1 MKGNWL
7 LQKGI
12 FQFLILNLLIAIA
25 YAIGVDLSH
34 KFATL
39 PATVAS
45 VWFPSGMTLAL
56 VYLLGDRVF
65 LGIAVGSILAISL
78 DLLKVDPPISIFN
91 FLLINAGCAL
101 GNCLQPLIATYLIK
115 KFAKHKNIFSH
126 VDTVLLYVVAAI
138 FSPIVFATIGMTS
151 ICLAGLASWN
161 NYGISWLTWWIA
173 SAIAHLIFTP
183 TILLYKK
190 SRKLEYRLNKWE
202 VRLVLI
208 SFLLISWVS
217 FGYSYRVEYLLL
229 PILIWTVGRC
239 GKFFASL
246 LVSVVSLIAIFA
258 SVQGYGFYTKVSPNE
273 SLMLLQSFMA
283 VFSLTSLILSAVIDG
298 RTEAKELLKQ
308 AIENLEYTVNQR
320 TEELIESKAQLS
332 GFFTSA
338 PVGMGIVDHQ
348 LRYIQVNQV
357 LADMNYRSVDEH
369 LGKTLQEILPDVSL
383 MAEGFYSQVLK
394 TGEVLLNQEISS
406 VVADKSAG
414 IKTWLASFFP
424 IFNIDNIPYCVG
436 FVVIEISDRKKAEAD
451 MQYAESMLRQ
461 ANLELEKLVN
471 LDGLTKIANRRC
483 FDNRLEREWQRL
495 SREQQ
500 PMSLLLLDIDYFK
513 RYNDCYG
520 HQLGDDCLNAI
531 AQALEQTLYRPA
543 DLVARY
549 GGEEFVTIL
558 PNTDL
563 DGAFRVAEQIRGAI
577 ANLEIPHQNSDISDI
592 VTVSIGVTSILP
604 SPQQKSSTLIKQADI
619 ALYSAKQQGRNR
631 AIVFDQ

>member
-1 MKGNWL
+1 MNRHSLLRKGT
-7 LQKGI
+7 
-12 FQFLILNLLIAIA
+12 FRFLILNLIVAIA
-25 YAIGVDLSH
+25 YTIGVSLSH

-39 PATVAS
+39 PGAVAS

-56 VYLLGDRVF
+56 VYLLGNRVL
-65 LGIAVGSILAISL
+65 LGIAGGSILAISL
-78 DLLKVDPPISIFN
+78 ELLQIDAPISIFY
-91 FLLINAGCAL
+91 FLLINVACAL

-115 KFAKHKNIFSH
+115 RFAKHKNIFSH
-126 VDTVLLYVVAAI
+126 IDTVLLYIIAAI
-138 FSPIVFATIGMTS
+138 FSPIVSATIGMTS
-151 ICLAGLASWN
+151 LCLAGLVPWN

-190 SRKLEYRLNKWE
+190 FQKFEHHLNPRE
-202 VRLVLI
+202 VGLMLVSLLLVSWA
-208 SFLLISWVS
+208 SFR
-217 FGYSYRVEYLLL
+217 YSYRVEYLLL

-258 SVQGYGFYTKVSPNE
+258 SVHGYGFCNKSSPNE
-273 SLMLLQSFMA
+273 SLLLLQSFMA
-283 VFSLTSLILSAVIDG
+283 VFALTSLILSAVIDE
-298 RTEAKELLKQ
+298 RTEAQLLLMQ
-308 AIENLEYTVNQR
+308 SIENLEYTVNQR
-320 TEELIESKAQLS
+320 TRELIETKAQLS

-357 LADMNYRSVDEH
+357 LAEMNHKSIDEH
-369 LGKTLQEILPDVSL
+369 LGENLQEIIPNISPI
-383 MAEGFYSQVLK
+383 AERFHTQVLK

-406 VVADKSAG
+406 TVADKSAG
-414 IKTWLASFFP
+414 IQTWLASFFP
-424 IFNIDNIPYCVG
+424 IFNVDNIPYCVG

-471 LDGLTKIANRRC
+471 LDGLTQIANRRC
-483 FDNRLEREWQRL
+483 FDDRIRFEWERL

-500 PMSLLLLDIDYFK
+500 PLSLLLFDVDYFK
-513 RYNDCYG
+513 DYNDCYG
-520 HQLGDDCLNAI
+520 HQVGDDCLKAI
-531 AQALEQTLYRPA
+531 AQALEQTLCRPA

-549 GGEEFVTIL
+549 GGEEFVAIL

-563 DGAFRVAEQIRGAI
+563 DGAIVVAEQIRSAI
-577 ANLEIPHQNSDISDI
+577 ANLEIPHQNSDISDM
-592 VTVSIGVTSILP
+592 VTVSIGVTSLIP
-604 SPQQKSSTLIKQADI
+604 SPNQKSSTLIKQADV

-631 AIVFDQ
+631 AIVFDK